1 MVEEESPVRRWGYIA
16 LIVGIALV
24 IGLVCYQGAGDV
36 AATVA
41 AVSWGIVVVVL
52 VRLVPIM
59 LDGYVWRLL
68 FLEGHRPPVLTALW
82 ARWIGEAVNTLVP
95 AFQVGG
101 AVVRSRLLV
110 MRGVPGRIAGA
121 SVVVD
126 LTLSTITLL
135 FFTLVGIGLLMAHH
149 GESDIARAIGYC
161 VAGGFVV
168 VVLLCVVQQRGFFG
182 WIIRMAARFARGRAW
197 DNAVGGAEALDEAI
211 LDLYRHRWLL
221 AGNAAGQLAAWTLGA
236 AEIYAALYFM
246 GYEVSIADAL
256 LLESLI
262 LATRTAAF
270 FVPGALGVQEG
281 VLVLL
286 GGMIG
291 LGPEVA
297 LALSLVKRVRELV
310 IGVPGLLAWQVAE
323 GKNLL
328 SRSARRAAAAR
339 APEPPAPTASPTGRS
354 REAL

>member
-1 MVEEESPVRRWGYIA
+1 MRRWGYIG

-36 AATVA
+36 AAAVA
-41 AVSWGIVVVVL
+41 AVSWGIAVVVL

-68 FLEGHRPPVLTALW
+68 FPKGHRPPVLTALW
-82 ARWIGEAVNTLVP
+82 ARWIGEAINTLVP

-101 AVVRSRLLV
+101 AVVRSRLMV

-135 FFTLVGIGLLMAHH
+135 FFTLVGIGLLMSRY
-149 GESDIARAIGYC
+149 GESDIARAIGFC

-168 VVLLCVVQQRGFFG
+168 VIVLCVFQHRGLFG
-182 WIIRMAARFARGRAW
+182 WIIGRVARFAKGRAW
-197 DNAVGGAEALDEAI
+197 DNAVGGAQALDEAI
-211 LDLYRHRWLL
+211 LDLYRRPWLL
-221 AGNAAGQLAAWTLGA
+221 TGNAVGQLAVWVLGA

-246 GYEVSIADAL
+246 GYEVTVADAL
-256 LLESLI
+256 LLESLV

-286 GGMIG
+286 GGVVG
-291 LGPEVA
+291 LGPDVA

-310 IGVPGLLAWQVAE
+310 IGVPGLLAWQIAE
-323 GKNLL
+323 GKNFLAG
-328 SRSARRAAAAR
+328 RTARRRAAS
-339 APEPPAPTASPTGRS
+339 APAGPAEPTRPS
-354 REAL
+354 RETTVHPESEPWAG

>member
-1 MVEEESPVRRWGYIA
+1 MRRWGYIT
-16 LIVGIALV
+16 LIIGIALV
-24 IGLVCYQGAGDV
+24 IGLVCFQGAGDV

-182 WIIRMAARFARGRAW
+182 WIIRLVARFARGKAW
-197 DNAVGGAEALDEAI
+197 DSAVGGAEALDEAI

-328 SRSARRAAAAR
+328 SRSARRAAAAC
-339 APEPPAPTASPTGRS
+339 APEPPAPAASSASRS

>member
-1 MVEEESPVRRWGYIA
+1 MRRWGYIT
-16 LIVGIALV
+16 LIIGIALV
-24 IGLVCYQGAGDV
+24 IGLVCFQGAGDV

-182 WIIRMAARFARGRAW
+182 WIIRLVARFARGKAW

-211 LDLYRHRWLL
+211 QDLYRHRWLL
-221 AGNAAGQLAAWTLGA
+221 AGNAAGQLAAWVLGA
-236 AEIYAALYFM
+236 AEVYAALYFM

-256 LLESLI
+256 LIESLI

-328 SRSARRAAAAR
+328 SRGARRAAAAC
-339 APEPPAPTASPTGRS
+339 APEPPAPAASSASRS

>member
-1 MVEEESPVRRWGYIA
+1 MFGGCSSWKA
-16 LIVGIALV
+16 
-24 IGLVCYQGAGDV
+24 IGRQ
-36 AATVA
+36 
-41 AVSWGIVVVVL
+41 
-52 VRLVPIM
+52 
-59 LDGYVWRLL
+59 
-68 FLEGHRPPVLTALW
+68 VLTALW

-101 AVVRSRLLV
+101 AVVRSRLMV

-121 SVVVD
+121 SIVVD

-135 FFTLVGIGLLMAHH
+135 FFTLVGIGLLMARY
-149 GESDIARAIGYC
+149 GESDIARAIGAC

-168 VVLLCVVQQRGFFG
+168 VILLCVFQQRGLFG
-182 WIIRMAARFARGRAW
+182 WIIGIVARFAKGRAW
-197 DNAVGGAEALDEAI
+197 DNAIGGAQALDEAI
-211 LDLYRHRWLL
+211 LDLYRPD
-221 AGNAAGQLAAWTLGA
+221 AGFWQATRSASSPPGCSAQ

-246 GYEVSIADAL
+246 GYEVTIADAL
-256 LLESLI
+256 LLESLV

-286 GGMIG
+286 GGVVG

-310 IGVPGLLAWQVAE
+310 IGVPGLFAWQLAE

-328 SRSARRAAAAR
+328 SRSARRAAAAP
-339 APEPPAPTASPTGRS
+339 APEPPAPASSSASRS
-354 REAL
+354 REVL

>member
-1 MVEEESPVRRWGYIA
+1 MRRWGYIA

-24 IGLVCYQGAGDV
+24 IGLVIYQGAGDV
-36 AATVA
+36 AAAVA
-41 AVSWGIVVVVL
+41 AVSWGIAVVVL
-52 VRLVPIM
+52 VRLVPI
-59 LDGYVWRLL
+59 LFDGYIWRLL

-82 ARWIGEAVNTLVP
+82 ARWIGESINTLVP

-101 AVVRSRLLV
+101 AVVRSRLMV
-110 MRGVPGRIAGA
+110 MRGIPGRIAGA

-126 LTLSTITLL
+126 LTLSTLTMLV
-135 FFTLVGIGLLMAHH
+135 FTLVGLGLLLARY
-149 GESDIARAIGYC
+149 GDSDIAWAIGAC

-168 VVLLCVVQQRGFFG
+168 VILLCVFQQRGLFG
-182 WIIRMAARFARGRAW
+182 AVIGIVARFAKGRAW
-197 DNAVGGAEALDEAI
+197 DNAIGGAQALDEAI
-211 LDLYRHRWLL
+211 LDLYRRPWLL
-221 AGNAAGQLAAWTLGA
+221 TANAVGQLVAWALGA
-236 AEIYAALYFM
+236 AEIYAALHFM
-246 GYEVSIADAL
+246 GYEITIADAL

-286 GGMIG
+286 GAVVG

-328 SRSARRAAAAR
+328 MRGAARPARAADPDGATAPRAYGAKAKRAER
-339 APEPPAPTASPTGRS
+339 APGD
-354 REAL
+354 

>member
-1 MVEEESPVRRWGYIA
+1 MRRWSYIG

-36 AATVA
+36 AAAVA

-101 AVVRSRLLV
+101 AVVRSRLMV

-149 GESDIARAIGYC
+149 GESDIARAIGFC

-168 VVLLCVVQQRGFFG
+168 VILLCVFQQRGLFG
-182 WIIRMAARFARGRAW
+182 WITGLVARFARGRAW
-197 DNAVGGAEALDEAI
+197 DNAIGGAQALDEAI
-211 LDLYRHRWLL
+211 LDLYRRRWLL
-221 AGNAAGQLAAWTLGA
+221 AGNATGQLAAWVLGA
-236 AEIYAALYFM
+236 AEVYAALHFM
-246 GYEVSIADAL
+246 GHEVTVADAL

-310 IGVPGLLAWQVAE
+310 IGVPGLLAWQIAE

-328 SRSARRAAAAR
+328 SRIRIRRAEAPPS
-339 APEPPAPTASPTGRS
+339 PEPPAPAASAASRS

>member
-1 MVEEESPVRRWGYIA
+1 MRRWGYIG
-16 LIVGIALV
+16 LIAGIALV
-24 IGLVCYQGAGDV
+24 IGLVCFQGAGDV
-36 AATVA
+36 AAAVA

-68 FLEGHRPPVLTALW
+68 FLKDHRPSVLTALW

-101 AVVRSRLLV
+101 AVVRSRLMV
-110 MRGVPGRIAGA
+110 MRGVPGRVAGA

-149 GESDIARAIGYC
+149 GESDIARAIGFC

-168 VVLLCVVQQRGFFG
+168 VILLCVFQHRGLFG
-182 WIIRMAARFARGRAW
+182 WIIGLVARFARGKAW
-197 DNAVGGAEALDEAI
+197 DNAIGGAQALDETI
-211 LDLYRHRWLL
+211 LELYRRPWLL
-221 AGNAAGQLAAWTLGA
+221 FGNATGQLAAWMLGA
-236 AEIYAALYFM
+236 AEIYAALHFM
-246 GYEVSIADAL
+246 GYEVTVADAL

-310 IGVPGLLAWQVAE
+310 IGVPGLFAWQIAE

-328 SRSARRAAAAR
+328 SRIRTRRPEAPPS
-339 APEPPAPTASPTGRS
+339 PEPPTPAASAASRS

>member
-1 MVEEESPVRRWGYIA
+1 MRRWGYIA

-36 AATVA
+36 AAAVA
-41 AVSWGIVVVVL
+41 AVSWGIAVVIL

-68 FLEGHRPPVLTALW
+68 FLKEHRPPVLTALW
-82 ARWIGEAVNTLVP
+82 ARWIGEAINTLVP

-101 AVVRSRLLV
+101 AVVRSRLMV

-135 FFTLVGIGLLMAHH
+135 FFTLVGIGLLMSRY
-149 GESDIARAIGYC
+149 GESDIARAIGFC

-168 VVLLCVVQQRGFFG
+168 VIVLCVFQHRGLFG
-182 WIIRMAARFARGRAW
+182 WIIGRIARFARGRAW
-197 DNAVGGAEALDEAI
+197 DNAIGGAQALDEAI
-211 LDLYRHRWLL
+211 LELYRRPWLL
-221 AGNAAGQLAAWTLGA
+221 TGNAAGQLAAWVLGA
-236 AEIYAALYFM
+236 AEIYAALHFM
-246 GYEVSIADAL
+246 GYEVTIADAL

-286 GGMIG
+286 GGVVG

-310 IGVPGLLAWQVAE
+310 IGVPGLLAWQIAE
-323 GKNLL
+323 GKNFLAG
-328 SRSARRAAAAR
+328 RTARRRAAS
-339 APEPPAPTASPTGRS
+339 APAGPAEPTRSS
-354 REAL
+354 RETTVHPEGEPWAG

>member
-1 MVEEESPVRRWGYIA
+1 M
-16 LIVGIALV
+16 
-24 IGLVCYQGAGDV
+24 
-36 AATVA
+36 
-41 AVSWGIVVVVL
+41 VVL

-82 ARWIGEAVNTLVP
+82 ARWIGEAINTLVP

-101 AVVRSRLLV
+101 AVVRSRLMI

-126 LTLSTITLL
+126 LTLSTITML
-135 FFTLVGIGLLMAHH
+135 FFTLVGIGLLMSRY
-149 GESDIARAIGYC
+149 GESDIARAIGFC

-168 VVLLCVVQQRGFFG
+168 VILLCVFQQRGLFG
-182 WIIRMAARFARGRAW
+182 WIIGLVARFAKGHAW
-197 DNAVGGAEALDEAI
+197 DNAIGGAQALDETI
-211 LDLYRHRWLL
+211 LDLYRRRWLL
-221 AGNAAGQLAAWTLGA
+221 AGNAAGQLAAWVLGA

-246 GYEVSIADAL
+246 GYEVTIADAL
-256 LLESLI
+256 LLESLV

-286 GGMIG
+286 GGVVG

-310 IGVPGLLAWQVAE
+310 IGVPGLLAWQIAE

-328 SRSARRAAAAR
+328 TRVPTRARSAAVHAGAPGPRRPR
-339 APEPPAPTASPTGRS
+339 LSRPGRS
-354 REAL
+354 APVAGCAGSRVRR

>member
-1 MVEEESPVRRWGYIA
+1 MRRWGYIA

-24 IGLVCYQGAGDV
+24 IGLVVFQGAGDV
-36 AATVA
+36 AAAVA
-41 AVSWGIVVVVL
+41 AVSWGIAVVVL

-68 FLEGHRPPVLTALW
+68 FLKEHRPSVLTALW
-82 ARWIGEAVNTLVP
+82 ARWIGESVNTLVP

-101 AVVRSRLLV
+101 AVVRSRLMV
-110 MRGVPGRIAGA
+110 MRGVPGRVAGA

-149 GESDIARAIGYC
+149 GESEIARAIGYC

-168 VVLLCVVQQRGFFG
+168 VILLCVFQQRGLFG
-182 WIIRMAARFARGRAW
+182 RIMGLAARFARGRAW
-197 DNAVGGAEALDEAI
+197 DNAIGGAQALDEAV

-236 AEIYAALYFM
+236 AEVYAALYFM
-246 GYEVSIADAL
+246 GYEISIADAL
-256 LLESLI
+256 LIESLI

-281 VLVLL
+281 VMVLL
-286 GGMIG
+286 GSMVG

-310 IGVPGLLAWQVAE
+310 IGVPGLLAWQLAE

-328 SRSARRAAAAR
+328 SRGGARRR
-339 APEPPAPTASPTGRS
+339 AGDAQGPSPEPPAAAGPIVRGGR
-354 REAL
+354 RAL